1 MQTFL
6 TKASQKKV
14 KLIHFLLEADN
25 GYTMDEIQQYIGG
38 SVKSISLY
46 MKELSELFKQFNGK
60 IVLQNENNQRFCI
73 QKEEDF
79 PIYSIYLPYYKESYN
94 YQLIDFMFKYPEK
107 RIEDF
112 AEKQYTS
119 TSTVFRYRRL

>member
-38 SVKSISLY
+38 TVKSISLY
-46 MKELSELFKQFNGK
+46 MKEK
-60 IVLQNENNQRFCI
+60 
-73 QKEEDF
+73 
-79 PIYSIYLPYYKESYN
+79 
-94 YQLIDFMFKYPEK
+94 LI
-107 RIEDF
+107 
-112 AEKQYTS
+112 
-119 TSTVFRYRRL
+119 

>member
-46 MKELSELFKQFNGK
+46 MKELSELFEQFNGK

-73 QKEEDF
+73 QKEE
-79 PIYSIYLPYYKESYN
+79 
-94 YQLIDFMFKYPEK
+94 
-107 RIEDF
+107 
-112 AEKQYTS
+112 
-119 TSTVFRYRRL
+119 